1 MTNVEEADPLDLF
14 GRWYEDACQSEPG
27 LPEAMALATATKQ
40 GAPSVR
46 LVLLKGW
53 DESGFVFYTDFE
65 SRKGVEL
72 RANAKAAL
80 CFHWKSLGRQVRID
94 GETERVSEEEADAYF
109 ASRPR
114 DSRIAAWASKQSAP
128 LPERAELERRFA
140 RYARKFEGRD
150 VPRPPLWS
158 GFRVVPSAIEFWQH
172 RADRLHERIIYRRVG
187 AGWSVERLYP

>member
-1 MTNVEEADPLDLF
+1 MINVERADPLDLF
-14 GRWYEDACQSEPG
+14 GRWYEEACRSEPG
-27 LPEAMALATATKQ
+27 LPEAMALATATRE

-46 LVLLKGW
+46 MVLLKGW
-53 DESGFVFYTDFE
+53 DEKGFVFYTDFK

-72 RANAKAAL
+72 LANAKVAL

-94 GETERVSEEEADAYF
+94 GETQRVSEEEADAYF
-109 ASRPR
+109 ATRPR
-114 DSRIAAWASKQSAP
+114 ESRIAAWASQQSAP

-140 RYARKFEGRD
+140 RYARKFEGDD

-172 RADRLHERIIYRRVG
+172 RADRLHERVIHRRVG